1 MKIENNLMIR
11 HAESYTMSIFPV
23 ILSVWITHESTCL
36 VSSLPSWLLEVIIET
51 SNGPMAV
58 FPLIV
63 ITVTVIVLLL
73 LLLLFGWQFSRY
85 NADRRIV
92 RCKYKNKDIIQRHH
106 LILED

>member
-36 VSSLPSWLLEVIIET
+36 VSSLPSWLLEVIVET

-58 FPLIV
+58 LPLIV
-63 ITVTVIVLLL
+63 ITVTVVVFFFIIIIIWMAVLSI
-73 LLLLFGWQFSRY
+73 QCSS
-85 NADRRIV
+85 
-92 RCKYKNKDIIQRHH
+92 KNR
-106 LILED
+106 